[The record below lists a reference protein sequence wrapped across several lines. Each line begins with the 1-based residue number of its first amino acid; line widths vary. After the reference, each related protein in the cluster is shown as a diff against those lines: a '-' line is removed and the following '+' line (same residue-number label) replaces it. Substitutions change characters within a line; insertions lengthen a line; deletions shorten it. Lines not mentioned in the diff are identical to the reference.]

1 MAIQLN
7 MIRETESARIFMG
20 YLLKQAIVLGA
31 DDTFIISNFAPSF
44 KIDGK
49 LVPQFAEKLTAE
61 QSKLMVYAVMNDH
74 QRRIY
79 DSEKEVN
86 FAIGHPDGGRFR
98 VNAYHEQGNCAMVL
112 RKININVFYTR

>member
-49 LVPQFAEKLTAE
+49 LY
-61 QSKLMVYAVMNDH
+61 SY
-74 QRRIY
+74 
-79 DSEKEVN
+79 
-86 FAIGHPDGGRFR
+86 
-98 VNAYHEQGNCAMVL
+98 
-112 RKININVFYTR
+112 NIRS

>member
-112 RKININVFYTR
+112 RKINIKK